1 MPCAQAA
8 EASTLTAEKP
18 VSTTDENTAPSTAE
32 SAVTSSQDE
41 EHTLSDQVW
50 QTINRYFY
58 DGQFHGVNWQNE
70 RDLLANTQLPNRDI
84 TYKLLR
90 TSITKLNDRY
100 TRLLTPQDMRGLR
113 KYDVSGVGLMLT
125 QNEQNQLVV
134 SSEPLR
140 DTAAGRAG
148 VKRGDVVLAIDGKSI
163 EGVDAFTVS
172 EWMQGKEG
180 SMMRVTL
187 RDMGELSL
195 ERRFENKSVNSVKS
209 VGIVHENDDMGYI
222 HLSDFT
228 ASSRNDVAAALRELR
243 NAGAKWL
250 VLDLRGN
257 GGGVFEG
264 ALEIGGLLQ
273 GDSVPMV
280 QVFGRQNSLST
291 DNLSYD
297 NASEAFKTKL
307 IDSSKDDAWIGID
320 IAVLLNPYSASSSEV
335 LAAGLHDNCSAA
347 VVGDRSFG
355 KGLIQGLFGLSD
367 GGGLV
372 VTIAEYRTPN
382 GTAINGVG
390 IIPDFALH
398 YRGVDQI
405 LKVIGVERMEKGA
418 FVLTHEHVQETLRM
432 CREHTSSPAQHPI

>member
-1 MPCAQAA
+1 M
-8 EASTLTAEKP
+8 
-18 VSTTDENTAPSTAE
+18 PSTAE
-32 SAVTSSQDE
+32 SAADWSQDG
-41 EHTLSDQVW
+41 EHALSDQVW

-58 DGQFHGVNWQNE
+58 DGHFHGVNWQNE
-70 RDLLANTQLPNRDI
+70 RDLLANTRLPNRDI

-90 TSITKLNDRY
+90 TSISKLNDRY

-125 QNEQNQLVV
+125 QDDQNQLVV
-134 SSEPLR
+134 SSEPLP
-140 DTAAGRAG
+140 DTAAGQAG

-163 EGVDAFTVS
+163 QGVDAFTVS

-180 SMMRVTL
+180 SLMRVTL

-195 ERRFENKSVNSVKS
+195 ERRFVNKSVSSVKS
-209 VGIVHENDDMGYI
+209 VGILHENDDMGYI

-243 NAGAKWL
+243 NAGANWL

-273 GDSVPMV
+273 GDGVPMV
-280 QVFGRQNSLST
+280 QVFGRQNNSLS
-291 DNLSYD
+291 DGNLSYD

-307 IDSSKDDAWIGID
+307 IASLKDDAWIGID

-367 GGGLV
+367 GGGLI

-390 IIPDFALH
+390 IVPDFALQF
-398 YRGVDQI
+398 RGVDQI
-405 LKVIGVERMEKGA
+405 LKVIGVERMEKDA
-418 FVLTHEHVQETLRM
+418 FVLTHDHVRETLRM
-432 CREHTSSPAQHPI
+432 CREHTPSAQHPI